1 MLLMKE
7 INHTYEENQLI
18 KQIIVSEQI
27 WKEGGMYTSY
37 CSELDVAS
45 CGKTVEEARN
55 NLREVLEIFIEET
68 SELGTLNDLLEE
80 AGYDLSSEEDILVK
94 RKELIEFDTLK
105 VPLGK

>member
-1 MLLMKE
+1 MILIKK
-7 INHTYEENQLI
+7 INHIYEENQLI

-37 CSELDVAS
+37 CPELDVAS
-45 CGKTVEEARN
+45 CGKTVKEARK
-55 NLREVLEIFIEET
+55 NLKEVLEIFIEET

-80 AGYDLSSEEDILVK
+80 AGYNLSSKEDILVK

-105 VPLGK
+105 VPIGK